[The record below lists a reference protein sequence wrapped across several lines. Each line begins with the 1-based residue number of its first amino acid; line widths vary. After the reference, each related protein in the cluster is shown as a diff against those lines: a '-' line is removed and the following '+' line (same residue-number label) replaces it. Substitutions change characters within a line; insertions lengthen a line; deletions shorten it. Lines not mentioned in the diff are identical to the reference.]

1 MSKFVIT
8 GDKELL
14 SSLTS
19 SQKEEFYQTY
29 LNYTQG
35 LEINIEDPKVQEC
48 WDNITIL
55 RRIK

>member
-35 LEINIEDPKVQEC
+35 LEINIEDPMVQQC